1 MIYMGIFLAH
11 FIKPRSCYSLIKHR
25 LNDKPTYLT
34 CSSSSLFS
42 VPLYNI
48 YYFLFIALLIIM
60 GVSIVLVRLVSVRGT
75 P

>member
-1 MIYMGIFLAH
+1 MGIFLAH
-11 FIKPRSCYSLIKHR
+11 FIKPRSCYSLIKHQ
-25 LNDKPTYLT
+25 LNDKSTYLT
-34 CSSSSLFS
+34 CFSSSLFS
-42 VPLYNI
+42 VPLYNMNI